1 MSSKAVSK
9 GIVSI
14 GSWSVA
20 KLATAAVVL
29 PIFARFLGIEGYGQY
44 AYYLALL
51 LLASQFANV
60 GMMQTMIKLV
70 AERPDDLPWCRAVAR
85 AGAAINGTGV
95 ALVGLSVGLFL
106 IATAPQ
112 GTTGAPIS
120 LVIMGV
126 LLFDQVWCYT
136 RGILFGLRHE
146 ERAAIPGIFGV
157 VTAGALGVIFA
168 MNGLGVA
175 GVLTGLLV
183 ANFLVAIVCIRSV
196 FQSLHGSESDRSS
209 PRAPMATQNL
219 LRFGL
224 SAMTFS
230 VLNMALCSLDV
241 ILVRH
246 LAGGAQAGLY
256 AAAVQWSQFVWFIP
270 IAVEGVMLQSTA
282 RLWARQL
289 VGDVSS
295 LVSRL
300 LRYVM
305 LGTAFLLLIVAVLGH
320 QIVTLYFGPQFAE
333 AVWVLRLL
341 VPGAFCYAIARVL
354 WPVIQGAGEG
364 AHLIRMMGG
373 TVAVD
378 AALCWTFVPRWG
390 AAGAALATSVSFAL
404 VAVGY
409 AWLLR
414 RRRVRIL
421 EGFAMVRWVGLLLG
435 TGGAIAGG
443 AALVDAPLLS
453 VAVGGAV
460 GVSVYWTGVFWL
472 GLLKV
477 EEVEQLVQSLP
488 GVLRQ
493 VGVKAFHYLEPLL
506 LKLRPTVLN

>member
-1 MSSKAVSK
+1 
-9 GIVSI
+9 
-14 GSWSVA
+14 
-20 KLATAAVVL
+20 
-29 PIFARFLGIEGYGQY
+29 
-44 AYYLALL
+44 
-51 LLASQFANV
+51 
-60 GMMQTMIKLV
+60 
-70 AERPDDLPWCRAVAR
+70 
-85 AGAAINGTGV
+85 
-95 ALVGLSVGLFL
+95 
-106 IATAPQ
+106 
-112 GTTGAPIS
+112 
-120 LVIMGV
+120 
-126 LLFDQVWCYT
+126 
-136 RGILFGLRHE
+136 
-146 ERAAIPGIFGV
+146 
-157 VTAGALGVIFA
+157 
-168 MNGLGVA
+168 
-175 GVLTGLLV
+175 
-183 ANFLVAIVCIRSV
+183 
-196 FQSLHGSESDRSS
+196 
-209 PRAPMATQNL
+209 
-219 LRFGL
+219 
-224 SAMTFS
+224 
-230 VLNMALCSLDV
+230 
-241 ILVRH
+241 
-246 LAGGAQAGLY
+246 
-256 AAAVQWSQFVWFIP
+256 
-270 IAVEGVMLQSTA
+270 
-282 RLWARQL
+282 
-289 VGDVSS
+289 
-295 LVSRL
+295 
-300 LRYVM
+300 M